1 MVEDFLIIE
10 KQQRIGTIIINRPDR
25 RNALSPLML
34 FKMAE
39 LLAELQKGDE
49 IRCVVIRGAGDKA
62 FSAGYDISD
71 LPVDLSP
78 EMAEAFRTKNPLRTA
93 LKAII
98 DFPYPVIAMINGHAI
113 GAGCELAMT
122 CDIRVAAEGAKLA
135 MPPAK
140 LGIVYH
146 WGGVFQF
153 INTAGLA
160 NAKEMFFTGRAYEAQ
175 RAREMGLV
183 NYVVPA
189 EKLVSFTYEMAQEI
203 SENAPL
209 SLKGLKT
216 IFNKYLFNQKVSP
229 EDVREMEEI
238 VDRAFHSEDI
248 KEGQRAFQE
257 KRKPVFKGR

>member
-1 MVEDFLIIE
+1 MAEDFLIAE
-10 KQQRIGTIIINRPDR
+10 KKERVGTIIINRPER

-39 LLAELQKGDE
+39 LLADMQKGDE

-71 LPVDLSP
+71 LPVDLTP

-93 LKAII
+93 LRAII
-98 DFPYPVIAMINGHAI
+98 DFPYPVIAMINGYAI

-122 CDIRVAAEGAKLA
+122 CDIRIAAEGAKLS

-146 WGGVFQF
+146 WAGVFQF

-160 NAKEMFFTGRAYEAQ
+160 YAKEMFFTGRAYEAS
-175 RAREMGLV
+175 RGREMGLV

-189 EKLVSFTYEMAQEI
+189 EKLYSFTYEMAQEI

-216 IFNKYLFNQKVSP
+216 IFNKYLFSQKISP
-229 EDVREMEEI
+229 EDAREMEEI
-238 VDRAFHSEDI
+238 VDRAFHSEDL
-248 KEGQRAFQE
+248 KEGQKAFQE